1 MPEQNY
7 SNHRR
12 FVVGYHFVLAGLVLI
27 AVVGALVQLYRAWG
41 AGENR
46 FMSALLVLLSL
57 VAALLFWYCRIFP
70 LKAQDRAIRAEERLR
85 HYVLTGQLP
94 DARLDTRQF
103 IGLRFA
109 ADDEFVALAKR
120 AAEEGLGE
128 DEIKRAVR
136 SWRAD
141 TYRV

>member
-1 MPEQNY
+1 M
-7 SNHRR
+7 
-12 FVVGYHFVLAGLVLI
+12 
-27 AVVGALVQLYRAWG
+27 
-41 AGENR
+41 
-46 FMSALLVLLSL
+46 
-57 VAALLFWYCRIFP
+57 
-70 LKAQDRAIRAEERLR
+70 
-85 HYVLTGQLP
+85 LTGQLP